1 MIYSLTGKLV
11 EAQNRQ
17 VIIDCSGVG
26 YGVIMSQTDLMNLA
40 LDEQVSVLI
49 FENIKEDMY
58 DLYGFSNANTK
69 QLFEQLISVKNV
81 GPKVALALLDTDT
94 DQGLRVAI
102 AGGDV
107 AHLKRAKG
115 VGKRAA
121 EQIVV
126 ELRDKVDIIPS
137 EAAEGVVTRSGL
149 GGRDEAMQALVSL
162 GYSEADAEEALRPV
176 DKELSTEDRIKQALR
191 GGKF

>member
-1 MIYSLTGKLV
+1 MIYSLTGKLTEV
-11 EAQNRQ
+11 QDRQ
-17 VIIDCSGVG
+17 AIIVCGGVG
-26 YGVIMSQTDLMNLA
+26 YGVIMSQTDLNNLSP
-40 LDEQVSVLI
+40 DEEVSVLI
-49 FENIKEDMY
+49 FENIREDIY
-58 DLYGFSNANTK
+58 DLYGFSNSSTK
-69 QLFEQLISVKNV
+69 RLFEQLISVKNV

-94 DQGLRVAI
+94 DQGIRVAI

-137 EAAEGVVTRSGL
+137 EAAEGVVTRVGL
-149 GGRDEAMQALVSL
+149 GGQDEATQALVSL
-162 GYSEADAEEALRPV
+162 GYSEADAEEALRLV